1 MGYAAAGAASF
12 FDFDMAYTHTPSCA
26 QSYRNAMANVASG
39 VHVITTDGS
48 AGHHGITMTAVT
60 SVTDDP
66 PTLVLC
72 INRKAAIQPI
82 LRTNGHLC
90 VNVLAAN
97 QQDVAEHFAGITKL
111 TAQERFAQHVWN
123 GGPSGQPQIEGAL
136 AHLHGRILDTHDMG
150 SHTVFYV
157 AVEHINVSNSTEAGL
172 LYFRRHF
179 THTST
184 P

>member
-1 MGYAAAGAASF
+1 MPH
-12 FDFDMAYTHTPSCA
+12 THLIPLT

-39 VHVITTDGS
+39 VHVITTGGQAGS
-48 AGHHGITMTAVT
+48 YGITMTAVT

-82 LRTNGHLC
+82 LRANGRLC
-90 VNVLAAN
+90 VNVLSAR
-97 QQDVAEHFAGITKL
+97 QQDVAEHFAGITQL
-111 TAQERFAQHVWN
+111 TPQARFEQHVWTD
-123 GGPSGQPQIEGAL
+123 GPSGQPQVADAL
-136 AHLHGRILDTHDMG
+136 AHLHGRVLEAHDMG

-157 AVEHINVSNSTEAGL
+157 AVEHIHVDPHNEPGL

-179 THTST
+179 TQTRT
-184 P
+184 E

>member
-1 MGYAAAGAASF
+1 MS
-12 FDFDMAYTHTPSCA
+12 DNLPLLLA
-26 QSYRNAMANVASG
+26 QSYRNAMANVAAG
-39 VHVITTDGS
+39 VHVITTGGAAGS
-48 AGHHGITMTAVT
+48 YGITMTAVT
-60 SVTDDP
+60 SVTDEP

-82 LRTNGHLC
+82 LRANGHLC
-90 VNVLAAN
+90 VNVLSAQ

-111 TAQERFAQHVWN
+111 TPQERFEQHVWTD
-123 GGPSGQPQIEGAL
+123 GPSGQPQVADAL
-136 AHLHGRILDTHDMG
+136 AHLHGRVLQAHDMG

-157 AVEHINVSNSTEAGL
+157 AVEHIHVNSNAEPGV

-184 P
+184 A